1 MIEKKQFTG
10 KLNTDTSLAAMPE
23 GDFLNAQNVRI
34 MAPRSGDMSA
44 VQPVEGTTLKPYSP
58 ISADGLYHQV
68 VGACEDR
75 KENRVFYFV
84 YADSGDHKILCY
96 DADTNTTTKIVHDDD
111 ISGSLNFQKNTYI
124 SSQLAGGTLFFTDGV
139 NEPRKAPV
147 DDILA
152 GDFTVSDVTELTLF
166 ATPGMLPLTVEKIDS
181 VDAGLRS
188 AGVSNNMI
196 DDAFQFSY
204 RFLYEDGSYS
214 VIAPYSKLVNYED
227 EDEVNKDAARLTL
240 PASQSIPSRVKR
252 VQLLYREGNT
262 GSWFIFKQI
271 DSQVRIT
278 DHNDG
283 SLLQDTF
290 YNDKIGIALADE
302 LTSKPFDLIPLK
314 AKSLDI
320 AKDRLFLGNLTE
332 GYAKYYVPDLT
343 ATEGRAE
350 PNGGVTEVIGRYVSV
365 IWRRTDLSYRTDSY
379 ILIRLRDQQSY
390 DGFYLVYFSYGNP
403 NNEIYNWP
411 DTITVNEDS
420 LVVSQADFETLTA
433 SEGSEQNALIRAMEE
448 YEGIYNASDP
458 PSTPTDNDST
468 FNEPYT
474 AQVLGVTDPLSI
486 TGQHFKCNGRYKVG
500 IVFYD
505 EYGRNA
511 GVYTNDNLVIEAA
524 SRTYQQYYFTNGI
537 NWSLSSN
544 DNIPF
549 WAKSYSIVRT
559 KNLNSDFFIQSP
571 AGLITY
577 AIRGED
583 GTYTFQPTF
592 DLSTVTN
599 VAVSIQSLIKDGLG
613 YTFNEGD
620 NVRLITSDGSLN
632 VVLKIEA
639 QYGKY
644 LILENRDIGDL
655 SSDAG
660 RSTGLFEIFS
670 STGFGETFYEVGEHY
685 LITNPGTNSRAYSTT
700 GGTLVGDSYVKPRT
714 TATETQINVEAM
726 SVNDRKWDSWLQDT
740 GRTNI
745 VLFDAKQESLPH
757 TIRYS
762 NAYIQGTD
770 TNGLS
775 SFDLLDK
782 TDVDERAGDITRLI
796 YTSSTNDSSNVLL
809 AICTSNI
816 ASIYIGQTQ
825 VIDDAGDAILAT
837 SGNVIGTVNIL
848 KGDYGTVNAES
859 VGLADSYV
867 YWWEGNLRKVIRYAS
882 NGLVPVSDN
891 GIDKLLGRVAKSTWV
906 PGGYDQQNQ
915 EYLVSLNTN
924 NAQQLTALYD
934 FYEQGIGG
942 VQYNFTGVVRDNVF
956 IAPKSSAGWYDIGST
971 FIGRTYEVKVAGSD
985 IPIRIDGT
993 TVATLST
1000 GETYEFYAE
1009 NAETIEANISDGE
1022 LAYLMEKKRSWY
1034 DVDDHKKRTLVFS
1047 EITNGF
1053 VGTRTFTPDL
1063 MISLND
1069 MFLSFKVGFLY
1080 THDSTTYNNFY
1091 GTQNDSFISFVFNQ
1105 GQFAPQIPRAIQV
1118 ESNRAPY
1125 VHIMTQR
1132 PYVQST
1138 DIIPTEF
1145 RLYDDVWYGEV
1156 RRDRLTP
1163 GKAYNEGLNAGEVL
1177 RGQFVLCYVRFSGS
1191 TEFLLRFVNLDMQA
1205 DRGHKLISR

>member
-34 MAPRSGDMSA
+34 MSPRSGDMSA
-44 VQPVEGTTLKPYSP
+44 VQSVEGTTLKTYAP
-58 ISADGLYHQV
+58 ISTDGLYHQV

-96 DADTNTTTKIVHDDD
+96 DADTNTTTKIVHSDD
-111 ISGSLNFQKNTYI
+111 ISGDLDFQKDNYI
-124 SSQLAGGTLFFTDGV
+124 ASQLAGGNLFFTDGV
-139 NEPRKAPV
+139 NEPRKVPV

-152 GDFTVSDVTELTLF
+152 GNFAVSNVNELTLF
-166 ATPGMLPLTVEKIDS
+166 ATPGMLPLSVEKIDS

-204 RFLYEDGSYS
+204 RFLYEDGTYS

-227 EDEVNKDAARLTL
+227 EDEVEKDAARLTL
-240 PASQSIPSRVKR
+240 PTDQSIPSRVKR
-252 VQLLYREGNT
+252 VQLLYREGNA
-262 GSWFIFKQI
+262 GSWFIFEQI

-283 SLLQDTF
+283 SPLQETF
-290 YNDKIGIALADE
+290 YNDKIGIALSDE
-302 LTSKPFDLIPLK
+302 LTSKPFDLIPLA
-314 AKSLDI
+314 AKTLDI

-332 GYAKYYVPDLT
+332 GYDKYYVPNLT
-343 ATEGRAE
+343 VTEGRAE
-350 PNGGVTEVIGRYVSV
+350 PEGGVTEVIGRYVSV
-365 IWRRTDLSYRTDSY
+365 VWRRTDEGNRTDTY

-403 NNEIYNWP
+403 NNEVYNFP

-448 YEGIYNASDP
+448 YEGIYNAADP
-458 PSTPTDNDST
+458 PATPTDNDST
-468 FNEPYT
+468 FSEPHT
-474 AQVLGVTDPLSI
+474 AQVLGVSDPLSI

-511 GVYTNDNLVIEAA
+511 GVYTNDDLVVEAA
-524 SRTYQQYYFTNGI
+524 SRTYQQFYFTNAI
-537 NWSLSSN
+537 NWALSDSSN
-544 DNIPF
+544 IPT
-549 WAKSYSIVRT
+549 WAKTYSIVRT

-577 AIRGED
+577 AIRGDD
-583 GTYTFQPTF
+583 GTYTFQSTF
-592 DLSTVTN
+592 SLNTVTN

-632 VVLKIEA
+632 VVLKIEG

-655 SSDAG
+655 SSDTG

-685 LITNPGTNSRAYSTT
+685 LITNPGTPSRAYSTT
-700 GGTLVGDSYVKPRT
+700 SGSLMGDCYVKPRT
-714 TATETQINVEAM
+714 TATDTQINVEAM
-726 SVNDRKWDSWLQDT
+726 SVNDREWDSWLQDT

-745 VLFDAKQESLPH
+745 VLYDAKQESLPN

-762 NAYIQGTD
+762 NTYVQGTD

-782 TDVDERAGDITRLI
+782 TDVDERAGDINRLI

-809 AICTSNI
+809 AICSSNT

-837 SGNVIGTVNIL
+837 SGRVIGTVNIL
-848 KGDYGTVNAES
+848 RGDYGTTNPES
-859 VGLADSYV
+859 AVLADSYV
-867 YWWEGNLRKVIRYAS
+867 YWFDGNLRKVLRYAT
-882 NGLVPVSDN
+882 NGINPVSDN
-891 GIDKLLGRVAKSTWV
+891 GIDKFLGRVKKSAWI
-906 PGGYDQQNQ
+906 PGGYDQKNK
-915 EYLVSLNTN
+915 EYLVTLDTNSSQRLN
-924 NAQQLTALYD
+924 ALFD
-934 FYEQGIGG
+934 FYEQGVGG
-942 VQYNFTGVVRDNVF
+942 VQYNYTGVVTDNVF
-956 IAPKSSAGWYDIGST
+956 VAPKSSAGWYNIGT
-971 FIGRTYEVKVAGSD
+971 TYIGRTYEVKVDGDDVA
-985 IPIRIDGT
+985 IRIDGT

-1009 NAETIEANISDGE
+1009 NSETIEANISDGE
-1022 LAYLMEKKRSWY
+1022 LAYIMEKKRSWY
-1034 DVDDHKKRTLVFS
+1034 DVDDQKKKTLVFS

-1053 VGTRTFTPDL
+1053 VGSRSFVPDF
-1063 MISLND
+1063 MTSLND

-1080 THDSTTYNNFY
+1080 THDNTTYNNFY
-1091 GTQNDSFISFVFNQ
+1091 GTQYDSFISFVFNQ

-1118 ESNRAPY
+1118 EANRAPY
-1125 VHIMTQR
+1125 IHIRTDQ

-1138 DIIPTEF
+1138 DIIPSEL
-1145 RLYDDVWYGEV
+1145 RRYDSVWYGEV
-1156 RRDRLTP
+1156 KRDRLTP
-1163 GKAYNEGLNAGEVL
+1163 GLSYNEGIHAGDVL
-1177 RGQFVLCYVRFSGS
+1177 RGQFVLCYVKFSGS
-1191 TEFLLRFVNLDMQA
+1191 TEFLLRFVNLDMQS
-1205 DRGHKLISR
+1205 DRGHKLI